1 MSTQGIIYGE
11 NFEDAFVGKPGLDDH
26 QAPAA
31 RTIHL
36 NMKPVQNQ
44 RAMVIN
50 RPAFCERT
58 VMLDTDK
65 RVFALDCDLAQRV
78 PQSCGSKRSTTIS
91 SYLTFAKHE
100 SKVLSTRRVC
110 NALYEPFFSGW
121 SGSRR
126 QHDDGYSAVWT
137 PQSKAGQTM
146 RKHEDG
152 YSKCETFE

>member
-36 NMKPVQNQ
+36 NMKPVQSQ

-65 RVFALDCDLAQRV
+65 RVFDLDCDLAQRV
-78 PQSCGSKRSTTIS
+78 PQSCGSEISKRSTTMS
-91 SYLTFAKHE
+91 SYVRFA
-100 SKVLSTRRVC
+100 
-110 NALYEPFFSGW
+110 
-121 SGSRR
+121 
-126 QHDDGYSAVWT
+126 
-137 PQSKAGQTM
+137 
-146 RKHEDG
+146 
-152 YSKCETFE
+152 